1 MHLTSS
7 HTQPQTPTASQRWL
21 LFIMDEEQVRAR
33 LQAIE
38 EERRQLQREQEE
50 EGGASASAAAAAA
63 AATTA
68 TSSTRRQLW
77 ALAMEMA
84 QEQQEQQQQQP
95 EGQGDEDAE
104 EELSTLR
111 ESVRLLEAVTAV
123 AALPAPASLT
133 GAAGAAGPLVLR
145 LPSLVEQHLAAC
157 GHLEALLQAEQRA
170 RRSSSNSGGG
180 GSSTSTSSGGGGM
193 SSSQQQQQLLLLGA
207 LLRLVRGQGRALRER
222 ILWAV
227 HNQALSFPFPQQE
240 GATPAVA
247 ACVHRR
253 PRRSG
258 GTTSGLLP
266 LFLALKRLQTHA
278 AANPLPLNVTED
290 PLQRRRVGSPK
301 SPRGGASSLGPPP
314 SQLDR
319 LLSGIAHALVD
330 RAVAPAVL
338 GRALGLVTGTEES
351 GDGEVVSL
359 SLGPAAGQA
368 AHPSAPLAASLAA
381 AEAVAG
387 FVCDAVLDGEPW
399 WAEGEDEGRRPLLA
413 PLVGPVVE
421 ALGEGLANGLLQE
434 RPQDDEAARALLR
447 PLLQQQHPGQ
457 GRSLALQR
465 FLDRV
470 IARALAGPVG
480 GGMAAAGGAAAAL
493 LSQAAGPFNVRET
506 HARALALEKSQELLA
521 GLVHQQQQQKQKPQ
535 QRAEAEA
542 AALAAWRELLREACA
557 APSPAVAPPAVL
569 ACIPREIAALV
580 VALGNAHTAA
590 ARGEGP
596 SPGRRG
602 TGQEDESLLSPALR
616 KGLAEALLAFGHRQG
631 RWQQQLQGG
640 VGGRD
645 WSTVDIALKL
655 RPER

>member
-1 MHLTSS
+1 
-7 HTQPQTPTASQRWL
+7 
-21 LFIMDEEQVRAR
+21 MDEEQVRVR

-38 EERRQLQREQEE
+38 EERRQLQREQDEE

-84 QEQQEQQQQQP
+84 QEQQEQQQQP
-95 EGQGDEDAE
+95 QGLDDEEAE

-170 RRSSSNSGGG
+170 RRSTSSS
-180 GSSTSTSSGGGGM
+180 SSGGGGGRGIM
-193 SSSQQQQQLLLLGA
+193 SSSQQQQLLLLGA

-301 SPRGGASSLGPPP
+301 SPRGGA
-314 SQLDR
+314 
-319 LLSGIAHALVD
+319 
-330 RAVAPAVL
+330 
-338 GRALGLVTGTEES
+338 
-351 GDGEVVSL
+351 
-359 SLGPAAGQA
+359 
-368 AHPSAPLAASLAA
+368 
-381 AEAVAG
+381 
-387 FVCDAVLDGEPW
+387 
-399 WAEGEDEGRRPLLA
+399 
-413 PLVGPVVE
+413 
-421 ALGEGLANGLLQE
+421 
-434 RPQDDEAARALLR
+434 
-447 PLLQQQHPGQ
+447 
-457 GRSLALQR
+457 
-465 FLDRV
+465 
-470 IARALAGPVG
+470 
-480 GGMAAAGGAAAAL
+480 
-493 LSQAAGPFNVRET
+493 
-506 HARALALEKSQELLA
+506 
-521 GLVHQQQQQKQKPQ
+521 
-535 QRAEAEA
+535 
-542 AALAAWRELLREACA
+542 
-557 APSPAVAPPAVL
+557 
-569 ACIPREIAALV
+569 
-580 VALGNAHTAA
+580 
-590 ARGEGP
+590 ARG
-596 SPGRRG
+596 
-602 TGQEDESLLSPALR
+602 LR
-616 KGLAEALLAFGHRQG
+616 
-631 RWQQQLQGG
+631 
-640 VGGRD
+640 
-645 WSTVDIALKL
+645 
-655 RPER
+655 